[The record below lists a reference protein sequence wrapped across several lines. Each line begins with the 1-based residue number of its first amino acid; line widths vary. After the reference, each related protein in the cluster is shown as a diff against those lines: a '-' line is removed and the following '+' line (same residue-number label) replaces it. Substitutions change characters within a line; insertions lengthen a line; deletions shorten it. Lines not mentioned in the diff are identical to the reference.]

1 MGGIDEIVT
10 YHYLVAEYFRYSTL
24 DCAEFYALP
33 KTKQAD
39 LIWQTLFLDRSPSAK
54 HSGGVLTALRILG
67 LPIQNSL
74 QPYRDYFNSLTL
86 EEHIDNVF
94 SLSGIKEVVMTNDP
108 PFDRVERA
116 FWEKKPP
123 TKIRGSGHLCALIPP
138 CWWITPPPLEP
149 YSGI

>member
-54 HSGGVLTALRILG
+54 HSGG
-67 LPIQNSL
+67 
-74 QPYRDYFNSLTL
+74 
-86 EEHIDNVF
+86 
-94 SLSGIKEVVMTNDP
+94 
-108 PFDRVERA
+108 A
-116 FWEKKPP
+116 F
-123 TKIRGSGHLCALIPP
+123 
-138 CWWITPPPLEP
+138 
-149 YSGI
+149 